1 MRIVLVLAQST
12 MIYAVLSA
20 SDLLYDFPEKISTY
34 NVRKDKHTNSE
45 VVRGRLHELG
55 NLHRLP
61 SSFCFNDSIEFI
73 NLEIQGLRKRINASL
88 AENSHTTFL

>member
-12 MIYAVLSA
+12 MIHEVLSA
-20 SDLLYDFPEKISTY
+20 SDLLYDFPEKISMY

-55 NLHRLP
+55 DMHRL
-61 SSFCFNDSIEFI
+61 
-73 NLEIQGLRKRINASL
+73 SL
-88 AENSHTTFL
+88 SHHFQ